1 MKRWT
6 LVTTAAAALLAAAA
20 AAIAGTG
27 EIAEPKATD
36 EKEAVNVV
44 QEYVPEL
51 DGLAGLTGGAF
62 VRP

>member
-20 AAIAGTG
+20 IAGTG

-36 EKEAVNVV
+36 EAEAVNVV

-51 DGLAGLTGGAF
+51 DGLTGLTGGAF